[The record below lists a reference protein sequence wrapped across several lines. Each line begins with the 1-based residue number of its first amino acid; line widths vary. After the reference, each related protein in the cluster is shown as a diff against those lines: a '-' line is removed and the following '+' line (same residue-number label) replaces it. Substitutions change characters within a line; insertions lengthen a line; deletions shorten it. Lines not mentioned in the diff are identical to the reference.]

1 MKLKTILVTAAL
13 LIAVN
18 SVRAQIG
25 QPEHLSDN
33 HTMLRVGG
41 GSGVLLIPVE
51 EKEEN
56 AHIDVISDNNVV
68 KSMNVRLAVDKV
80 DYFVPL
86 YLDNSVSHGNEQ
98 RSVLL
103 DITFAGDRHKTG
115 SVKNFVCW
123 KEMSM
128 TDNFDTTNREKYR
141 PVYHHTPKWGWMND
155 PNGMFYKDGVWHLYY
170 QWNPYGSQW
179 ENMTWG
185 HSTSRDLV
193 HWEQHNTAIEPD
205 ALGSIFSG
213 SAVVDKDNTAGFG
226 AGAIVA
232 MYTSAGRHQT
242 QSIAYST
249 DGGRTFT
256 KYAGNPVI
264 TYPAPDFRDPK
275 VFWHEGT
282 KRWIVVLAVG
292 QEVQF
297 YSSKNLKE
305 WTYESSFGHGYGNH
319 EGVWE
324 CPDML
329 EFGGSKW
336 VLLLNINPGGPYGGS
351 ATQYF
356 TGTFDGHRFVCDSK
370 PSTTKW
376 MDYGKD
382 HYATVTFSNAPEGR
396 RVALAWMS
404 NWQYAGVVPTM
415 QFRSANS
422 IPRDL
427 GLFTSGDET
436 YLSNV
441 PSKEM
446 DAVRGK
452 QIKKPASVCEIVVDV
467 KGSSVITLQ
476 NGKGEKVVMRY
487 DETERTFAMDR
498 RESGITSF
506 SDAFP
511 VETVAPTHGVIRQLR
526 IFVDNASIEAF
537 DSEGKMVMTNTVF
550 PTEPYNMIKVSG
562 GKAKIYELKI

>member
-98 RSVLL
+98 GSVLL

-123 KEMSM
+123 KEMSLTEM
-128 TDNFDTTNREKYR
+128 FDTTNREKYR
-141 PVYHHTPKWGWMND
+141 PAYHHTPKWGWMND

-193 HWEQHNTAIEPD
+193 HWEQQNTAIEPD

-282 KRWIVVLAVG
+282 QRWIVVLAVG

-297 YSSKNLKE
+297 YSSTNLKE
-305 WTYESSFGHGYGNH
+305 WTYESSFGHEYGNH

-329 EFGGSKW
+329 EFDGSKW

-370 PSTTKW
+370 SSTTKW

-382 HYATVTFSNAPEGR
+382 HYATVTFSNPPDGR

-452 QIKKPASVCEIVVDV
+452 QIKKPSNVCEIVVDV

-562 GKAKIYELKI
+562 GKAKVYELKI

>member
-86 YLDNSVSHGNEQ
+86 YLDNSVSHGNEL

-193 HWEQHNTAIEPD
+193 HWEQQNTAIEPD

-305 WTYESSFGHGYGNH
+305 WTYESSFGHEYGNH

-329 EFGGSKW
+329 EFDGSKW

-396 RVALAWMS
+396 HVALAWMS

-422 IPRDL
+422 VPRDL

-452 QIKKPASVCEIVVDV
+452 QIKKPANVCEIVVDV

>member
-86 YLDNSVSHGNEQ
+86 YLDNSVSHGNEL

-193 HWEQHNTAIEPD
+193 HWEQQNTAIEPD

-305 WTYESSFGHGYGNH
+305 WTYESSFGHEYGNH

-329 EFGGSKW
+329 EFDGSKW

-396 RVALAWMS
+396 HVALAWMS

-422 IPRDL
+422 VPRDL

-452 QIKKPASVCEIVVDV
+452 QIKKPANVCEIVVDV

-562 GKAKIYELKI
+562 GKAKIYELII